1 MPRHRK
7 IRVSATEL
15 RAMFNDGGYYERVQA
30 GELLEEVG
38 YNRHPCP
45 PRVNEPYCTR
55 SQTVHYVD
63 LQEGRTVAVV
73 HQYLRE
79 DGSLGASGRPDP
91 KRIYQGNMI
100 YVVELPQTE

>member
-1 MPRHRK
+1 VPRRRK

-15 RAMFNDGGYYERVQA
+15 RAMFNEGRYYERVQA
-30 GELLEEVG
+30 GELLEVVG

-45 PRVNEPYCTR
+45 PRVNEPFCTR

-63 LQEGRTVAVV
+63 LREGRVVAVV

-91 KRIYQGNMI
+91 KRISQGTTI
-100 YVVELPQTE
+100 YVVELPQTG

>member
-1 MPRHRK
+1 MARRK
-7 IRVSATEL
+7 VRVPPDEL
-15 RAMFNDGGYYERVQA
+15 RAMFNEGGYFERVQA
-30 GELLEEVG
+30 GELLAEVA

-63 LQEGRTVAVV
+63 LQEGREVAVV

-79 DGSLGASGRPDP
+79 DGSLGASGLPDP
-91 KRIYQGNMI
+91 KRICQGDT
-100 YVVELPQTE
+100 VFLVELPENR